1 MHPNVFRWAVLVL
14 TFVLAG
20 CAVGGPGTSGGL
32 DQPNPA
38 TSRTE
43 VSTEVESGRYFVEQ
57 AQERFRDNNLSGAEE
72 VINRGFNVAPEN
84 PALWHLLA
92 KIRYLEE
99 EYAESET
106 FATRSVNYAAEGSDL
121 VDQNWRLIAHARHAL
136 GDEDGARRALERVGE
151 RDSGEGWIPF
161 PFF

>member
-1 MHPNVFRWAVLVL
+1 MQPNAFRWTVLVL

-20 CAVGGPGTSGGL
+20 CAVGGPGASGGL

-38 TSRTE
+38 TTRTE
-43 VSTEVESGRYFVEQ
+43 VSTEVESGRYFVKR
-57 AQERFRDNNLSGAEE
+57 AQERFRGNDLSGAEK

-92 KIRYLEE
+92 KIRYLGE
-99 EYAESET
+99 EYDESET

-121 VDQNWRLIAHARHAL
+121 VDDNWRLIAHARQAS
-136 GDEDGARRALERVGE
+136 GDEEGARRALERAGE
-151 RDSGEGWIPF
+151 RGSGEGWF
-161 PFF
+161 SLPFF